1 MSNAVCAVLFA
12 TLSMRD
18 AINRAVAHSP
28 EIRALEAQVAQAR
41 ANATIANAFRPTASI
56 STTPG
61 YATGLP
67 TAVLGQVPAIA
78 TIEAHKIFYDT
89 SVRTDLVGAESD
101 VEAAEARLESR
112 KREVAQ
118 NAADLYARAA
128 ADVALVADAHRR
140 VDAYQTIAAHVEALR
155 REGRARDIDVNRAAL
170 QLAAANRT
178 ALQAQSRMELDQLRL
193 QRMVGDTNVEA
204 GFSPPGERDGLN
216 PVSASVAD
224 PQLSA
229 LDKQIAALQGVLESE
244 RRLFKPTVA
253 GQIQY
258 SRLFDRYGR
267 FFINFKPDD
276 FSAAASISLPIW
288 TSGRRT
294 AAIARVNGQIEELTA
309 MRDARKMEIELAV
322 REAETDLKQAEAE
335 RDLAQ
340 RTLAVAKEGLRV
352 AEDLAKEGR
361 GEVNDVPLS
370 QIAVA
375 DAEDDLANS
384 EAHVAA
390 AQARLLIV
398 RGDSI

>member
-1 MSNAVCAVLFA
+1 MSNVVCALLLA

-41 ANATIANAFRPTASI
+41 ANMAISDAFRPAASI

-78 TIEAHKIFYDT
+78 TIEAHKVFYDT
-89 SVRTDLVGAESD
+89 SARAEVVGAQSE
-101 VEAAEARLESR
+101 VEAAEARLEAR

-118 NAADLYARAA
+118 NAAYLYARTA
-128 ADVALVADAHRR
+128 ADAALVADAHRR
-140 VDAYQTIAAHVEALR
+140 VDAYQTIASHVEALR
-155 REGRARDIDVNRAAL
+155 PEGRARDIDVSRSAL
-170 QLAAANRT
+170 QLAGANRS
-178 ALQAQSRMELDQLRL
+178 LLLAQSRMEMNQLRL
-193 QRMVGDTNVEA
+193 ERMTGESVTPHPAFGHPLPVGE
-204 GFSPPGERDGLN
+204 GSER
-216 PVSASVAD
+216 ATD
-224 PQLSA
+224 PQVRA
-229 LDKQIAALQGVLESE
+229 YDRQIAALQGVLAAES
-244 RRLFKPTVA
+244 RLFKPTLA
-253 GQIQY
+253 AQIQY

-267 FFINFKPDD
+267 FYLNFKPDD

-288 TSGRRT
+288 TSGRKT
-294 AAIARVNGQIEELTA
+294 AAIARVNAQLEELTA
-309 MRDARKMEIELAV
+309 MRDARKTEIELAA

-340 RTLAVAKEGLRV
+340 RTLSVAQEGLRV
-352 AEDLAKEGR
+352 TQDLAREGR

-375 DAEDDLANS
+375 DAEDDLANA
-384 EAHVAA
+384 EGHVAA
-390 AQARLLIV
+390 AQARLGIV